1 MVSKLR
7 LLSPQCQGYLPVL
20 KKDYFR
26 AKKNNSVLKYLIEK
40 EFKLIRRNSVL
51 PVIIFI
57 MPVVFLL
64 LLPFA
69 ADFEVKNIR
78 LAVIDNNHSTYSK
91 RFIEKIASSRYFQ
104 ITANESSYEVAL
116 KNQIELGK
124 ADAILEIPQHFERD
138 LVKQKTAK
146 VLITANAVDGMK
158 GMMGT
163 SYLAAIA
170 MDFSGNIS
178 LELAS
183 FNNEIPQQTIQITNR
198 ALFNPLMN
206 YKAYM
211 VPAIMMMLLVLMC
224 GAMPAVSIVMEKE
237 NGTIEQMN
245 VTPVKKFY
253 FILAKL
259 IPYWVIGFIVLTI
272 GFIIAYLVYGL
283 LPEGSFGTLYLAAA
297 IFIITM
303 TGIGLVVSNKSDTM
317 QQAMMIAMFFLV
329 IFILM
334 SGLLTPVASMPRWAQ
349 WITYGNPLRYYAEIM
364 RFVYLKGC
372 TISDILPQLGALLA
386 FAFGANLWA
395 VVSYKKRS

>member
-1 MVSKLR
+1 M
-7 LLSPQCQGYLPVL
+7 
-20 KKDYFR
+20 
-26 AKKNNSVLKYLIEK
+26 LKYLIEK

-51 PVIIFI
+51 PVIIFV

-78 LAVIDNNHSTYSK
+78 LTVVDNDYSTYSK
-91 RFIEKIASSRYFQ
+91 RFIEKIGSSHYYQ
-104 ITANESSYEVAL
+104 IVANENSYEAAL
-116 KNQIELGK
+116 NNQIVSGR
-124 ADAILEIPQHFERD
+124 ADAILEIPRHFERD
-138 LVKQKTAK
+138 LTKQKIAK
-146 VLITANAVDGMK
+146 VLISANAVDGMK

-163 SYLAAIA
+163 AYLASIA
-170 MDFSGNIS
+170 MDFSKNIS
-178 LELAS
+178 MELVALNSVAS
-183 FNNEIPQQTIQITNR
+183 QQNIIITNR
-198 ALFNPLMN
+198 ALFNPFMN

-237 NGTIEQMN
+237 QGTIEQMN

-253 FILAKL
+253 FIIAKI
-259 IPYWVIGFIVLTI
+259 IPYWFIGYIVLTI
-272 GFIIAYLVYGL
+272 GFIIAYLIYGL
-283 LPEGSFGTLYLAAA
+283 LPVGSFGTLYLAAA
-297 IFIITM
+297 VFILTM

-329 IFILM
+329 VFILM
-334 SGLLTPVASMPRWAQ
+334 SGLLTPIASMPRWAQ
-349 WITYGNPLRYYAEIM
+349 WLTYANPLRYYAEIM

-372 TISDILPQLGALLA
+372 TISDILPQLGALMA

-395 VVSYKKRS
+395 VISYKKRK

>member
-1 MVSKLR
+1 M
-7 LLSPQCQGYLPVL
+7 
-20 KKDYFR
+20 
-26 AKKNNSVLKYLIEK
+26 LKYLIEK
-40 EFKLIRRNSVL
+40 EFKLIKRNSVL
-51 PVIIFI
+51 PIIIFI

-78 LAVIDNNHSTYSK
+78 LAVIDNDHSTYSK
-91 RFIEKIASSRYFQ
+91 RFIEKIGSSKYYQ
-104 ITANESSYEVAL
+104 IVANESSFEVAL
-116 KNQIELGK
+116 KYQIEFGK

-138 LVKQKTAK
+138 LIRQKMAK

-163 SYLAAIA
+163 AYLAAIA
-170 MDFSGNIS
+170 MDFSKNITM
-178 LELAS
+178 ELVA
-183 FNNEIPQQTIQITNR
+183 FNDAKPPQTIQITNR

-206 YKAYM
+206 YKSYM

-253 FILAKL
+253 FILAKI
-259 IPYWVIGFIVLTI
+259 IPFWVIGFIVLTI

-283 LPEGSFGTLYLAAA
+283 LPLGSFGTLYLAAA
-297 IFIITM
+297 VFILTM

-329 IFILM
+329 VFILM
-334 SGLLTPVASMPRWAQ
+334 SGLLTPVSSMPRWAQ
-349 WITYGNPLRYYAEIM
+349 WLTYANPLRYFAQIM

-372 TISDILPQLGALLA
+372 TISDITPQLSALLA

-395 VVSYKKRS
+395 VISYKKRS

>member
-1 MVSKLR
+1 M
-7 LLSPQCQGYLPVL
+7 
-20 KKDYFR
+20 
-26 AKKNNSVLKYLIEK
+26 LKYLIEK
-40 EFKLIRRNSVL
+40 EFKLIKRNSVL
-51 PVIIFI
+51 PIIIFV

-64 LLPFA
+64 VLPFA
-69 ADFEVKNIR
+69 ANFEVKNIR
-78 LAVIDNNHSTYSK
+78 LAVVDNDYSTYSK
-91 RFIEKIASSRYFQ
+91 RLIEKIGSSNYFQ
-104 ITANESSYEVAL
+104 IVANENNHDAAL
-116 KNQIELGK
+116 RNQIESGK
-124 ADAILEIPQHFERD
+124 ADAILEIPQRFERD
-138 LVKQKTAK
+138 LMKKKMTK

-163 SYLAAIA
+163 AYLSAIT
-170 MDFSGNIS
+170 MDFSKNIS
-178 LELAS
+178 MELTA
-183 FNNEIPQQTIQITNR
+183 FNDDVIQQNIQVFNR

-211 VPAIMMMLLVLMC
+211 VPAILMMLLVLMC

-253 FILAKL
+253 FILAKI
-259 IPYWVIGFIVLTI
+259 IPFWIIGFIVLTI

-283 LPEGSFGTLYLAAA
+283 LPVGSFGTLYLAAA
-297 IFIITM
+297 VFILTM

-334 SGLLTPVASMPRWAQ
+334 SGLLTPIASMPQWAQ
-349 WITYGNPLRYYAEIM
+349 WLTYANPLRYYAEIM

-372 TISDILPQLGALLA
+372 TIADIIPQLASLLA

-395 VVSYKKRS
+395 VISYKKRN

>member
-1 MVSKLR
+1 MR
-7 LLSPQCQGYLPVL
+7 
-20 KKDYFR
+20 KKR
-26 AKKNNSVLKYLIEK
+26 KNGWSCKFNRMLKYLIEK
-40 EFKLIRRNSVL
+40 EFKLIKRNSVL
-51 PVIIFI
+51 PIIIFV

-64 LLPFA
+64 VLPFA
-69 ADFEVKNIR
+69 ANFEVKNIR
-78 LAVIDNNHSTYSK
+78 LAVVDNDYSTYSK
-91 RFIEKIASSRYFQ
+91 RLIEKIGSSNYFQ
-104 ITANESSYEVAL
+104 IVANENNHDAAL
-116 KNQIELGK
+116 RNQIESGK
-124 ADAILEIPQHFERD
+124 ADAILEIPQRFERD
-138 LVKQKTAK
+138 LMKKKMTK

-163 SYLAAIA
+163 AYLSAIT
-170 MDFSGNIS
+170 MDFSKNIS
-178 LELAS
+178 MELTA
-183 FNNEIPQQTIQITNR
+183 FNDDVIQQNIQVFNR

-211 VPAIMMMLLVLMC
+211 VPAILMMLLVLMC

-253 FILAKL
+253 FILAKI
-259 IPYWVIGFIVLTI
+259 IPFWIIGFIVLTI

-283 LPEGSFGTLYLAAA
+283 LPVGSFGTLYLAAA
-297 IFIITM
+297 VFILTM

-334 SGLLTPVASMPRWAQ
+334 SGLLTPIASMPQWAQ
-349 WITYGNPLRYYAEIM
+349 WLTYANPLRYYAEIM

-372 TISDILPQLGALLA
+372 TIADIIPQLASLLA

-395 VVSYKKRS
+395 VISYKKRN